1 MKYSIVFKQ
10 LLNTF
15 GHSLHFKYPGPS
27 PGYQCTAKPHGRDH
41 RVWISVAQM
50 IQGEHPIATEKS
62 LSPPD
67 SEQGA
72 WGLSQPPLPSSPPPS
87 PCCTNQIAPS
97 SPLPEAA
104 VGWAIYCTILIFSPI
119 SLVCQQWSK
128 WILLSCKSPCFCSRT
143 VQKGTTKSIFFDK
156 NTTFWGRL
164 KKSKKRI

>member
-10 LLNTF
+10 RLNTF

-50 IQGEHPIATEKS
+50 IRGEHPIATEKS

-87 PCCTNQIAPS
+87 PCCTSHIAPP

-104 VGWAIYCTILIFSPI
+104 VGWATLLYHPNILTNFSGVSTMAKVDPSVLQK
-119 SLVCQQWSK
+119 SLLLFQESSK
-128 WILLSCKSPCFCSRT
+128 GDNEKHLL
-143 VQKGTTKSIFFDK
+143 
-156 NTTFWGRL
+156 W
-164 KKSKKRI
+164 